1 MASLTA
7 ASRLFFQAAVLQ
19 WFLIAEA
26 SHFRYGTISWAPV
39 DSYSNTVRNLK
50 ASFFSNVTAGECE
63 LSN

>member
-7 ASRLFFQAAVLQ
+7 VSCLFFQAAVLQ
-19 WFLIAEA
+19 FLLVAEA

-39 DSYSNTVRNLK
+39 DSYSNTVTYYK
-50 ASFFSNVTAGECE
+50 ASLFRNETAGECE